1 MNTYNLSN
9 FYKAPVI
16 LPGPTSRKKRL
27 PSKNVFL
34 PDTNS
39 QREEKG
45 TDYIAEYVQK
55 EEEELLRV

>member
-1 MNTYNLSN
+1 MNTCNLTN
-9 FYKAPVI
+9 FYEGPVV

-27 PSKNVFL
+27 SQNVFL
-34 PDTNS
+34 PDTNP